1 MDTKKAIFWDR
12 DGVINE
18 PIIRN
23 NILGSPRTLEE
34 FILMDDIYSVL
45 NFAREQKFMNI
56 IVTNQP
62 DVARGKLSQNIA
74 ETIKN
79 YCLNKLPIDEY
90 IACYHDDDDNCMC
103 RKPKPGMVISSIKKY
118 GLIRSNCIIVGDRSK
133 DIKCGEAAGLKTVLY
148 NHGLTK
154 LGPIKSDFRI
164 NLLSQIKSI
173 IMELP

>member
-79 YCLNKLPIDEY
+79 YCLNK
-90 IACYHDDDDNCMC
+90 
-103 RKPKPGMVISSIKKY
+103 
-118 GLIRSNCIIVGDRSK
+118 
-133 DIKCGEAAGLKTVLY
+133 
-148 NHGLTK
+148 
-154 LGPIKSDFRI
+154 
-164 NLLSQIKSI
+164 
-173 IMELP
+173 